1 MGVFG
6 HENAKNRNFTKSVR
20 LFRNFNVM
28 TTLTMLKRPLFGRF
42 CVQNWHV
49 SVLLKICSLDFSKIL
64 HDPSHSEVGKSDFFF
79 QGSFYYYPNWSIL
92 ANQDCIQIFF
102 GKTLERTFVSFCKI
116 FAELFSN
123 EHITLDMTLLY
134 NEINSSFLST
144 N

>member
-64 HDPSHSEVGKSDFFF
+64 HDPSHLEVGKSDFFF
-79 QGSFYYYPNWSIL
+79 SRKFLLLSKLEHFCQSRLYTNFLWENVRK
-92 ANQDCIQIFF
+92 NVCQFF
-102 GKTLERTFVSFCKI
+102 
-116 FAELFSN
+116 LFSN
-123 EHITLDMTLLY
+123 EHITLDRTLLY
-134 NEINSSFLST
+134 NEINLSFLSA